1 MEYGLVYGGLNKGG
15 NVLVGYVDS
24 DFAGDLD
31 KRRSQTS
38 YLFTLGGCTV
48 SWKATLQS
56 IFALSTTVNHKS

>member
-1 MEYGLVYGGLNKGG
+1 MDNEIPKRNHGVDLVYGGLNEGG
-15 NVLVGYVDS
+15 NVLVGYIDS

-48 SWKATLQS
+48 SWKATL
-56 IFALSTTVNHKS
+56 